1 VKTGGPNVFRFPD
14 GGLSAFGPL
23 RRQYVLAQNTL
34 PKSDGFKLSRL
45 WTNERY
51 RGILSQVSV
60 VLLVAL
66 GLLWVISNTRTNLDN
81 RGLEIGFGFLSDP
94 AGIGIGVSL
103 LEYDSRDTWLRAM
116 TIGLLNTILVSAMGI
131 VAATILGFTA
141 GILRLIPNWL
151 VSRIVA
157 TWVEFTR
164 NVPLLLQIIFWW
176 SILLSLPTVRETLH
190 IGDSVFLNNSGISA
204 PSPIF
209 ETGSSAVI
217 IALAIGVVA
226 AWSLLRYA
234 RKRQAATGETM
245 PAGWMALGLIVGLP
259 LIAYFL
265 SGQPIGWDNPEAN
278 RFGRLRGGFTIT
290 PELVA
295 LWFALSTYTA
305 AFISEIVRAGIL
317 SVSRG
322 QTEASSSLGLSG
334 WQTTRLIIVPQ
345 ALRVIIPPLT
355 SQYLNLTKNSSLALA
370 VGFQDFV
377 GIGSQAQNQTGQA
390 IEIVF
395 SWMVVYVSLSL
406 LTSAFMNWYNARI
419 ALVER

>member
-1 VKTGGPNVFRFPD
+1 M
-14 GGLSAFGPL
+14 
-23 RRQYVLAQNTL
+23 
-34 PKSDGFKLSRL
+34 
-45 WTNERY
+45 WTDERY
-51 RGILSQVSV
+51 RGILSQAVIV
-60 VLLVAL
+60 ILVAL
-66 GLLWVISNTRTNLDN
+66 ALVWVADNTRTNLDN
-81 RGLEIGFGFLSDP
+81 RGLDIGFDFLADP

-103 LEYDSRDTWLRAM
+103 IEYRSTDTWLRAM
-116 TIGLLNTILVSAMGI
+116 TVGLLNTVLVSALGI
-131 VAATILGFTA
+131 VAATAIGFAA
-141 GILRLIPNWL
+141 GIMRLLPNWL
-151 VSRIVA
+151 IRTIIT

-176 SILLSLPTVRETLH
+176 TLLLSLPTVRETLR
-190 IGDSVFLNNSGISA
+190 IGDSIFLNNSGITG
-204 PSPIF
+204 PSPVF
-209 ETGSSAVI
+209 EPGASAVL
-217 IALAIGVVA
+217 IALAAGVA
-226 AWSLLRYA
+226 AAWAVLNWA
-234 RKRQAATGETM
+234 RKRQAATGERL
-245 PAGWMALGLIVGLP
+245 PAGWIALGLIVLLP
-259 LIAYFL
+259 LAVYFA
-265 SGQPIGWDNPEAN
+265 SGEPISWDTPTAN
-278 RFGRLRGGFTIT
+278 RFGRLRGGLTVT

-295 LWFALSTYTA
+295 LWFALSTYTG

-317 SVSRG
+317 SVSKG
-322 QTEASSSLGLSG
+322 QTEAAGSLGLKG
-334 WQTTRLIIVPQ
+334 WQTTRLIIMPQ

>member
-1 VKTGGPNVFRFPD
+1 MASTNSPAGPATGFNIW
-14 GGLSAFGPL
+14 
-23 RRQYVLAQNTL
+23 
-34 PKSDGFKLSRL
+34 RL
-45 WTNERY
+45 WTDERY
-51 RGILSQVSV
+51 RGILSQAIV
-60 VLLVAL
+60 VILVAL
-66 GLLWVISNTRTNLDN
+66 ALVWVADNTRTNLDN
-81 RGLEIGFGFLSDP
+81 RGLDIGFDFLADP

-103 LEYDSRDTWLRAM
+103 IEYSSTDTWLRAM
-116 TIGLLNTILVSAMGI
+116 TVGLLNTVLVSVLGI
-131 VAATILGFTA
+131 VAATAIGFAA
-141 GILRLIPNWL
+141 GIMRLLPNWL
-151 VSRIVA
+151 IRTIIA

-176 SILLSLPTVRETLH
+176 TLLLSLPTVRETLR
-190 IGDSVFLNNSGISA
+190 IGDSIFLNNSGITG
-204 PSPIF
+204 PSPVF
-209 ETGSSAVI
+209 EPGASAVL
-217 IALAIGVVA
+217 IALAAGIAA
-226 AWSLLRYA
+226 AWAVLNWA
-234 RKRQAATGETM
+234 RKRQAATGERL
-245 PAGWMALGLIVGLP
+245 PAGWIALGLIVLLP
-259 LIAYFL
+259 LAVYFA
-265 SGQPIGWDNPEAN
+265 SGQPISWDTPTAN
-278 RFGRLRGGFTIT
+278 RFGRLRGGLTVT

-295 LWFALSTYTA
+295 LWFALSTYTG

-322 QTEASSSLGLSG
+322 QTEAAGSLGLKG
-334 WQTTRLIIVPQ
+334 WQTTRLIIMPQ

-355 SQYLNLTKNSSLALA
+355 SQFLNLTKNSSLALA